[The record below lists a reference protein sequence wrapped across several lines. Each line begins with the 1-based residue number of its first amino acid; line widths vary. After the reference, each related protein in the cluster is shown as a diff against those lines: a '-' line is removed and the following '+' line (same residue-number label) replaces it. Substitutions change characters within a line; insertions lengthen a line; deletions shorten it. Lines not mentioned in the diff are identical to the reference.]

1 MIELQSQVRVSGV
14 SGAEVLDFMLTCT
27 DEQYQAWWPG
37 MHLAFHTLTRRPGDV
52 GNTVLM
58 DEWVGS
64 RRIKLHGIVTQVV
77 PGRRIVWQF
86 KQLVRLPARLSLE
99 AVDAGDGVV
108 LTHTLQAGFKGIGSI
123 LDPLLR
129 LYFSDEF
136 ARAMDEHARTE
147 FPMLGERLRARAG
160 DACLPLPSWRG
171 MKG

>member
-1 MIELQSQVRVSGV
+1 MIELQSQVRVAGV
-14 SGAEVLDFMLTCT
+14 SGAEVLDFMLACT

-64 RRIKLHGIVTQVV
+64 RRIKLHGSVTQVV

-99 AVDAGDGVV
+99 AVDAGDGA
-108 LTHTLQAGFKGIGSI
+108 HAPG
-123 LDPLLR
+123 R
-129 LYFSDEF
+129 L
-136 ARAMDEHARTE
+136 
-147 FPMLGERLRARAG
+147 
-160 DACLPLPSWRG
+160 
-171 MKG
+171 